1 MISVV
6 VIDVQKTKFGDKEW
20 ISKRSLTIRRIQM
33 GIDCNNKE
41 CLNPYCTCDP
51 CDCTE
56 DDPCHCCISPP
67 E

>member
-1 MISVV
+1 M
-6 VIDVQKTKFGDKEW
+6 DYDLKEW
-20 ISKRSLTIRRIQM
+20 ISKRGLAIRRIQM
-33 GIDCNNKE
+33 GIDCNNEE
-41 CLNPYCTCDP
+41 CVNPYCTCDP